1 MAHTTHV
8 EHHSGRRK
16 FVDSV
21 SKAIRP
27 RNSPAPAKA
36 PVPTGNA
43 GQDADFYDRVD
54 RRLMDTFP
62 ASDAVAR
69 Y

>member
-1 MAHTTHV
+1 MAHTHV
-8 EHHSGRRK
+8 EHSTGRRK
-16 FVDSV
+16 FVDVV

-27 RNSPAPAKA
+27 KSSPAASKSRTPANESPQEA
-36 PVPTGNA
+36 QV
-43 GQDADFYDRVD
+43 YDRVD
-54 RRLMDTFP
+54 QRLMDTFP